1 MDLTRRSLL
10 RGGAGALG
18 VSALAGCLSDV
29 EGADG
34 GDRSGYAAFFAIWD
48 WTRRIGGQQFDF
60 ENPVEVGEMG
70 HGWEPSGDLAREI
83 AGTDAFVYLDTPEFA
98 WAQDVAGQLEA
109 DYDDV
114 AVIDGMAGVEDE
126 LLPWD
131 GDAHESHDHGEEEG
145 DHEAEREP
153 TEETIDPESVEV
165 AELDIVDRQTGEIA
179 ASLHGDHW
187 HGSVPDVPLDGS
199 IEVGAVFEDDEGRVL
214 PLGEDEPFQF
224 DATVMEGAQGI
235 IEISSA
241 GDHVEM
247 TGVEAGR
254 TQVVFELL
262 ADGEVL
268 FDTSVEGLGAEVV
281 ETEEETADGN
291 EEMAAEF
298 YDPHVWVD
306 PVLVSEMVD
315 TIAER
320 LSEIDPDNAE
330 TYEENAASY
339 KEELDAVDAEYERII
354 EEGER
359 DVAVLAGHDSFQYVE
374 TRYGFDL
381 HTPVGASPDESPSSG
396 DIADTIEF
404 VDENG
409 IDVVLYDR
417 FESPNLAETI
427 VENSDASEIAA
438 VSPAEGTTSE
448 WADENWGW
456 VEQMQEVTLP
466 GFARALGAE

>member
-10 RGGAGALG
+10 GSAGALCG
-18 VSALAGCLSDV
+18 ATLAGCLSDL

-48 WTRRIGGQQFDF
+48 WAGHVGGEEFSF

-83 AGTDAFVYLDTPEFA
+83 ASTDAFVYLDTPEFA
-98 WAQDVAGQLEA
+98 WAQDVAGQLES

-114 AVIDGMAGVEDE
+114 AVIDGMRGLEDE

-131 GDAHESHDHGEEEG
+131 GESHDDHDHGAEG
-145 DHEAEREP
+145 DDHEPDADHEF
-153 TEETIDPESVEV
+153 DPESVEV
-165 AELDIVDRQTGEIA
+165 AELDIVDRQTGEVA
-179 ASLHGDHW
+179 AYLHGDHW
-187 HGSVPDVPLDGS
+187 HGGVPDVPLEGT
-199 IEVGAVFEDDEGRVL
+199 IEVGAVFEDEEGRVL
-214 PLGEDEPFQF
+214 PLGEDEQFQF
-224 DATVMEGAQGI
+224 DAAIAEGAQEI
-235 IEISSA
+235 IEIESR

-247 TGVEAGR
+247 TGREEGR

-262 ADGEVL
+262 SDGEVI
-268 FDTSVEGLGAEVV
+268 FDTSVDGLGAEVV
-281 ETEEETADGN
+281 EADG
-291 EEMAAEF
+291 EMAPEF

-306 PVLVSEMVD
+306 PVLASDVVE
-315 TIAER
+315 TIAAGIAEV
-320 LSEIDPDNAE
+320 DPDNAE

-339 KEELDAVDAEYERII
+339 AEELDRIHEEFERIVA
-354 EEGER
+354 EGER

-374 TRYGFDL
+374 HRYGFDL
-381 HTPVGASPDESPSSG
+381 HTPIGASPDESPSSG

-404 VDENG
+404 VEEND
-409 IDVVLYDR
+409 IDVILYDY

-427 VENSDASEIAA
+427 VENSSASEIAA

-448 WADENWGW
+448 WHEEGWGW
-456 VEQMQEVTLP
+456 VEQMHEVTLP
-466 GFARALGAE
+466 AFAKALGAE